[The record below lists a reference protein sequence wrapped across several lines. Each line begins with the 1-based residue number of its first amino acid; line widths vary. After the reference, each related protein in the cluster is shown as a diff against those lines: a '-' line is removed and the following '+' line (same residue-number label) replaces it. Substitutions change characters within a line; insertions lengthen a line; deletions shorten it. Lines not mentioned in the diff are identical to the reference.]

1 MQAGLSA
8 GCCKKDRDDKREE
21 LLLGGFQHHVYR
33 TEMQETE
40 MITSPPPFFI
50 PFLII

>member
-21 LLLGGFQHHVYR
+21 LLLGGFQHQVYN
-33 TEMQETE
+33 TETQETK
-40 MITSPPPFFI
+40 MITSSL
-50 PFLII
+50 FLFLF